1 MTGSRVDLNCADY
14 QVTAASMGHGRG
26 GPTFRCTVA
35 PVSDELLKS
44 LDDVAQSKG
53 TLRLVF
59 PKRPLVLERIE
70 VKRIEPG
77 SARISGRV
85 VEGSV

>member
-1 MTGSRVDLNCADY
+1 MTGRSLDLNCADY

-26 GPTFRCTVA
+26 GPTFRCTVG
-35 PVSDELLKS
+35 PLTEELLKT
-44 LDDVAQSKG
+44 LDDVARSNG

-70 VKRIEPG
+70 VSRIEPS

-85 VEGSV
+85 VESSI